1 MTALS
6 SQTFEASIAQ
16 LTDLQNLRVWS
27 IIVSLFGDLAQ
38 IPGDQIS
45 GTTLTQIITPMGI
58 KPEAIRV
65 ALHRLRKD
73 GWIESTRSGRASVH
87 YLTEFGRKQSTAVTP
102 RIYARTPQPP
112 ELWHL
117 LIAEDGSGQT
127 VLEETLLLPQ
137 YTQVNRRTALGY
149 GPAPKGLDDLFVAS
163 VSDLSVPG
171 WLQARLF
178 PQDLVEACQS
188 LLEALNNIA
197 LPEPGLAPV
206 QVATLRTLI
215 VHHWRRIALRHPVL
229 PVSFAPDAWAGE
241 ACRARVFQLLD
252 RLPQPQLQALE
263 SPPSA

>member
-1 MTALS
+1 MTAAS
-6 SQTFEASIAQ
+6 FQNFEASIAQ

-38 IPGDQIS
+38 KTGDQIS

-87 YLTEFGRKQSTAVTP
+87 YLTEFGRNQSAAVTP
-102 RIYARTPQPP
+102 RIYARIPEPPQD
-112 ELWHL
+112 WHL
-117 LIAEDGSGQT
+117 LIADDGAGQAA
-127 VLEETLLLPQ
+127 LEETLLLPQ

-149 GPAPKGLDDLFVAS
+149 GAAPTGLDDLLVAK
-163 VSDLSVPG
+163 VSDLSQPS

-178 PQDLVEACQS
+178 PQDLIDASQS
-188 LLEALNNIA
+188 LLDALIEIPPSTAA
-197 LPEPGLAPV
+197 LTPV
-206 QVATLRTLI
+206 QVATLRTLV

-229 PVSFAPDAWAGE
+229 PSGFSPDAWSGE
-241 ACRARVFQLLD
+241 ACRAHVFDLLD
-252 RLPQPQLQALE
+252 RLPRPQLQDLE
-263 SPPSA
+263 Q